1 MKTAEMQE
9 FTEQAIR
16 AQLDRLV
23 RSDALKRSRR
33 LQQFLRYVTEVTL
46 AGEAST
52 INEYLL
58 GVEVFE
64 RGPDYNAAD
73 DSIVRRQA
81 HALRH
86 KLAEYYASEGKHDP
100 IRIEIPLGHY
110 VPAFEHNDEAMEV
123 NDSAPPASEEVVER
137 KRSTDYV
144 AILVAV
150 VSVLLLGL
158 SFWIGRESVR
168 PPETIATS
176 AGDTASPA
184 ISELWRPWLDSDQG
198 PTIVFSSPLGAVV
211 KHYPDPLAPD
221 SFPPRLP
228 VPPDLET
235 DFRNKLKLGS
245 SGHLYMSPTLT
256 DTKAGESVGAVQLA
270 ALFASRGFP
279 VRATTAAL
287 LTWEDFRQ
295 RNLIL
300 LGHNEQNSWM
310 DPLLEGYPLQLQA
323 TSPHLQR
330 RIVNTDP
337 QPGEPD
343 YYEIDYPTSDG
354 DSTIEQALVSM
365 LPGTDG
371 LHQLLL
377 VSGLNTQA
385 TLMAIEFLTA
395 EERAEQLISKLRED
409 DPNHEG
415 PWHFQLVLRADVRER
430 VATGGSIELVRR
442 VEPRPGYQR

>member
-9 FTEQAIR
+9 FTEQDIR
-16 AQLDRLV
+16 AQLDRLT

-58 GVEVFE
+58 GVEVFD

-86 KLAEYYASEGKHDP
+86 KLAEYYASEGKQDP

-110 VPAFEHNDEAMEV
+110 VPSFEHNDEALEAAP
-123 NDSAPPASEEVVER
+123 SAPTTEEVAEP
-137 KRSTDYV
+137 KRRPIGYG
-144 AILVAV
+144 AILVGGLG
-150 VSVLLLGL
+150 LLALGL
-158 SFWIGRESVR
+158 SFWFGRASA
-168 PPETIATS
+168 PQPTNIATV
-176 AGDTASPA
+176 ALPASPA
-184 ISELWRPWLDSDQG
+184 IRELWGPWLASDQG
-198 PTIVFSSPLGAVV
+198 PTIVFSSPLGAVI
-211 KHYPDPLAPD
+211 KHYPTPLAPD
-221 SFPPRLP
+221 SFPPRMA
-228 VPPDLET
+228 VPPNLEA
-235 DFRNKLKLGS
+235 DFRSKLKLGAG
-245 SGHLYMSPTLT
+245 GHLYMTPTSS
-256 DTKAGESVGAVQLA
+256 DTKAGESLGAVQLA
-270 ALFASRGFP
+270 ALFAARGFP

-310 DPLLEGYPLQLQA
+310 DPLLESYPLHLQE
-323 TSPHLQR
+323 TSPSLQR
-330 RIVNTDP
+330 RIVNTAP
-337 QPGEPD
+337 RQGEPD

-354 DSTIEQALVSM
+354 ESTIEQALVSM

-385 TLMAIEFLTA
+385 TMMAIEFLTS

-409 DPNHEG
+409 DPDHAG
-415 PWHFQLVLRADVRER
+415 PWHFQLVLRADVRESI
-430 VATGGSIELVRR
+430 ATGGSIELVRQ
-442 VEPRPGYQR
+442 VEPRQPGRQR

>member
-9 FTEQAIR
+9 FTEQEVR
-16 AQLDRLV
+16 AQLDRLT
-23 RSDALKRSRR
+23 RSDALRRSRR

-58 GVEVFE
+58 GIEVFD

-86 KLAEYYASEGKHDP
+86 KLAEYYASEGKQDP

-110 VPAFEHNDEAMEV
+110 VPSFERNIAELEAAAS
-123 NDSAPPASEEVVER
+123 DPAEEVAAER
-137 KRSTDYV
+137 KRPIGYA
-144 AILVAV
+144 AILVGGLA
-150 VSVLLLGL
+150 LLALGL
-158 SFWIGRESVR
+158 SFWFGRASAPQPTSV
-168 PPETIATS
+168 AT
-176 AGDTASPA
+176 AGLPASPA
-184 ISELWRPWLDSDQG
+184 IRELWGPWLDSDEEA
-198 PTIVFSSPLGAVV
+198 TIVFSSPLGAVI
-211 KHYPDPLAPD
+211 KHYPVPLAAD
-221 SFPPRLP
+221 SFPPRIA
-228 VPPDLET
+228 VPPALET
-235 DFRNKLKLGS
+235 NFRDKLNLGS
-245 SGHLYMSPTLT
+245 GGHLYISPTLT
-256 DTKAGESVGAVQLA
+256 DTKAGESLGAVQLA
-270 ALFASRGFP
+270 ALFASRGLP

-300 LGHNEQNSWM
+300 LGHNEQNTWM

-323 TSPHLQR
+323 TAPSRQR

-337 QPGEPD
+337 RQGEPD
-343 YYEIDYPTSDG
+343 FYEIDYPASDG
-354 DSTIEQALVSM
+354 ESTIEQALVSM
-365 LPGTDG
+365 IPGTDG

-377 VSGLNTQA
+377 ISGLNTQA
-385 TLMAIEFLTA
+385 TLMAIEFLTS
-395 EERAEQLISKLRED
+395 EERAEQLVSKLRED
-409 DPNHEG
+409 DPDHQG

-430 VATGGSIELVRR
+430 VATGGSIELVRQ
-442 VEPRPGYQR
+442 VEPSSSGDER